1 MATMNFFADTGD
13 GYVDNNDSVYST
25 CRNAATGT
33 GSSSTVTNID
43 ESLVCRA
50 ILFGGN
56 YYISRGF
63 FPFDT
68 SALGSGST
76 VTATDFN
83 LYIEVTATFDPDTD
97 SFCVVQ
103 TSQAS
108 TSSLTTADFDAV
120 NFTNGGAKTIA
131 SFSVAN
137 QYWTWTLNGTGL
149 GWINTTGF
157 TKLGLQSLLDIN
169 NTTPTGL
176 NQLTGQTYF
185 SDNTG
190 TSKDPYLA
198 VTYTAGSSFTPT
210 PMMHM
215 MQIAGGNM

>member
-1 MATMNFFADTGD
+1 MATTSFFADTGD
-13 GYVDNNDSVYST
+13 GYVDNDAVAVYST

-56 YYISRGF
+56 YFISRAF

-76 VTATDFN
+76 VTAAEFN
-83 LYIEVTATFDPDTD
+83 LYIEVTAKFDTNTD

-108 TSSLTTADFDAV
+108 TSSLTTSDFDAV
-120 NFTNGGAKTIA
+120 NFTNGGARTIA
-131 SFSVAN
+131 GFSNAN
-137 QYWTWTLNGTGL
+137 QYWPWTLNGTGL
-149 GWINTTGF
+149 GWVNTTGF

-169 NTTPTGL
+169 NSTPTGL
-176 NQLTGQTYF
+176 NQLTGATYF

-190 TSKDPYLA
+190 TSKDPYLS
-198 VTYTAGSSFTPT
+198 VTYTPGASVNSNFLAF
-210 PMMHM
+210 M
-215 MQIAGGNM
+215 